1 MHLPHV
7 NEDREGVLEKLHLKQ
22 PKRRRGRWVMPVGG
36 GILVGAVSMYFADPD
51 RGKRRRKMTLD
62 RGMAV
67 ARRGARRAGR
77 MERLTLSTARGWG
90 SRVAHFPVGSEPIAN
105 DQMLTDR
112 VLSQAFR
119 GQGIHSGQVNVNV
132 EDGIVVLHGALKTPE
147 EIRNLES
154 AVRSVSGVRG
164 VKSYLHQK
172 NTPAPP
178 EDEPRMSA

>member
-1 MHLPHV
+1 MQLRHIGEDRTGFLEKMHLK
-7 NEDREGVLEKLHLKQ
+7 R
-22 PKRRRGRWVMPVGG
+22 PKRRRGRWIMPVSGG
-36 GILVGAVSMYFADPD
+36 LVAGAVGMYFADPD
-51 RGKRRRKMTLD
+51 RGRRRRKITID

-67 ARRGARRAGR
+67 ARKGARRAGR
-77 MERLTLSTARGWG
+77 MERLTVSTARGWG
-90 SRVAHFPVGSEPIAN
+90 NRIIHFPLGSEPLAN

-119 GQGIHSGQVNVNV
+119 GQGIHSKQVNVNV
-132 EDGIVVLHGALKTPE
+132 EDGIVVLHGALRTPE

-154 AVRSVSGVRG
+154 AVRSVPGVRG

-178 EDEPRMSA
+178 ENEGRMSA